1 MCSPSFAIERRNKLW
16 WKRLSSP
23 SAVFNQVFVLMQ
35 YYGNLRRD
43 PDDDGYS
50 FWLKKLN
57 AFNGDYQTAEMVKA
71 FITSPK
77 YRERFGSRFGPP

>member
-1 MCSPSFAIERRNKLW
+1 
-16 WKRLSSP
+16 
-23 SAVFNQVFVLMQ
+23 MQ
-35 YYGNLRRD
+35 YYGYLRRD

-71 FITSPK
+71 FITSPE
-77 YRERFGSRFGPP
+77 YRERFGPF